1 MFSEVGVLVFS
12 IFIGDLETYFSIGSS
27 QQQFTVLFDFATV
40 PLLVT
45 AEDCGIRRDDCP
57 RMCNDKAIAHLYCD
71 PLCFPINKA
80 MYHAYCGPPFL
91 SSNSTTYKRLKGT
104 WKERLQC
111 CEDPLYGRFAS
122 DIFQFGKFK
131 ETPKL
136 ELEFVEGTLMQYQA
150 LTTNGLIGLG
160 FQDSSGHVG
169 LVEQLYQRKIIKEP
183 IISFS
188 SSLVVLGALDSQNC
202 DSWSHFPVI
211 SDPLGWT
218 FEVERVELFGI
229 SISSRNSYL
238 EVPRDVKQR
247 LIEVG
252 IVTDCYRPNLSWC
265 IRSDTERTFAIHGRD
280 YVYSLDISKSYE
292 CHQYDNQSI
301 CITPTK
307 DVEYPRSNGRN
318 SWVVPLNHVWI
329 MQSGLLA
336 LDLFAYPN
344 EVDL

>member
-12 IFIGDLETYFSIGSS
+12 IFIGASEAHNKLSMYFLTLPP
-27 QQQFTVLFDFATV
+27 FHF
-40 PLLVT
+40 LVT
-45 AEDCGIRRDDCP
+45 AEDCGIRRNDCP
-57 RMCNDKAIAHLYCD
+57 RMCNDEAIAHLYCD
-71 PLCFPINKA
+71 TLCFPINKA
-80 MYHAYCGPPFL
+80 MYRAYCREPFL

-122 DIFQFGKFK
+122 DIFQFGEYSK
-131 ETPKL
+131 TPKL
-136 ELEFVEGTLMQYQA
+136 ELEFVEGTLLQRRA
-150 LTTNGLIGLG
+150 LRPYSGLIGLG

-188 SSLVVLGALDSQNC
+188 SSLVVLGTLDSQHC
-202 DSWSHFPVI
+202 DSWSHFPVV
-211 SDPLGWT
+211 SDALGWT
-218 FEVERVELFGI
+218 FEVERVELFGM
-229 SISSRNSYL
+229 SISSQNYHF
-238 EVPRDVKQR
+238 EVPKDVKQK
-247 LIEVG
+247 LIELG
-252 IVTDCYRPNLSWC
+252 ILTDCYLSISWWC
-265 IRSDTERTFAIHGRD
+265 VRDDTERTFAIHGSD
-280 YVYSLDISKSYE
+280 YVYSLYILKSYE

-329 MQSGLLA
+329 MKSGLLA
-336 LDLFAYPN
+336 LDLLA
-344 EVDL
+344 